1 MDSAIQALNNQGLVI
16 SLLKCVLGGQNGLI
30 LSGLIYPK
38 SQYKLKNEM
47 LLHEIIWD
55 DVHENKK
62 YCRSMTSC
70 TCKTEC
76 NLKKRMCRENN
87 NLQSSIF
94 PCYCNSENHIEY
106 KNILIFIIQCNLDC
120 SILIDWWLHHWQGFV
135 SSVCKTKRSHVTMCP
150 LTNKSQ
156 KMSKGLKNIKCQ
168 SFVLTTFW
176 NDLRSTEQT
185 YSMQHGSIC

>member
-1 MDSAIQALNNQGLVI
+1 MKCYHMKLSEMMFMKIKSTATPWLHVLVKQSVI
-16 SLLKCVLGGQNGLI
+16 YKRECVGRI
-30 LSGLIYPK
+30 TI
-38 SQYKLKNEM
+38 
-47 LLHEIIWD
+47 
-55 DVHENKK
+55 
-62 YCRSMTSC
+62 
-70 TCKTEC
+70 
-76 NLKKRMCRENN
+76 
-87 NLQSSIF
+87 QSSIF

-120 SILIDWWLHHWQGFV
+120 SILIDWWLHHWQDFV
-135 SSVCKTKRSHVTMCP
+135 SSVCKTKRSHVSMCP